1 RCVARGLDPNV
12 FGRRLSFFFYTHT
25 DIFEE
30 VAKYRAGR
38 RLWAQL
44 MRDRFEVT
52 DPKALQFRVGVVC
65 GGSSLT
71 AEQPQNNIV
80 RIAYEALASVLGGVQ
95 SMFTC
100 AWDEALTLPS
110 EETAELALRTQQV
123 LAYETGVP
131 AVADPLGGSHYVE
144 ELTDKYEQRIR
155 AIIADVEERGGMV
168 PCIEAGWVQQEIS
181 ATAYEA
187 ERALRDGDRLVV
199 GVNTYRRETSPPDIE
214 LYETSEA
221 DIARQ
226 QRRLAE
232 TRRTR
237 DDAAV
242 QKALQALVTAARG
255 DDNLM
260 PHLLD
265 CVKAYCTVGEMTRAL
280 TDVFGVFQQ
289 PKVF

>member
-1 RCVARGLDPNV
+1 
-12 FGRRLSFFFYTHT
+12 
-25 DIFEE
+25 
-30 VAKYRAGR
+30 
-38 RLWAQL
+38 
-44 MRDRFEVT
+44 
-52 DPKALQFRVGVVC
+52 
-65 GGSSLT
+65 
-71 AEQPQNNIV
+71 
-80 RIAYEALASVLGGVQ
+80 
-95 SMFTC
+95 
-100 AWDEALTLPS
+100 
-110 EETAELALRTQQV
+110 
-123 LAYETGVP
+123 
-131 AVADPLGGSHYVE
+131 
-144 ELTDKYEQRIR
+144 
-155 AIIADVEERGGMV
+155 
-168 PCIEAGWVQQEIS
+168 QEIS

-187 ERALRDGDRLVV
+187 ELALRDGDRLVV